1 MTVERI
7 PITSRDEWLAMRR
20 NDVTA
25 SDVAAVCG
33 VDPQRTALQVYAE
46 KIGIFAGR
54 PDEAIMRRGRWL
66 EPAVIEALADLRP
79 EWETRRARVY
89 LRDDTIRIGASP
101 DVVAIDPER
110 DGVGNVQCKV
120 VARPVFLRDWC
131 HDGNGDGPVAVPLAY
146 QLQTLTEAMLMGAT
160 WAVVA
165 ALVID
170 TYSADLVVEPVELHA
185 GAWDQIRAAVSRFW
199 ADVAAGQQPRADYE
213 RDAAIIR
220 EIYPRDDGGILD
232 LSSDNMLP
240 PLLAERRV
248 LKQEIAER
256 ERRVDAID
264 TEVKA
269 KLGAASEAT
278 LPGWK
283 ISYRLQKRAEM
294 IIPAKEFR
302 TLRIREL
309 QEGR

>member
-1 MTVERI
+1 MRALRPPRRSPARLYDQRSNLVRRALVSRRAESPPGRRRVWSRLARLARSAARDAPDATACQAQANRSAVPRDHHRRARRGLCMTVERI

-170 TYSADLVVEPVELHA
+170 TYS
-185 GAWDQIRAAVSRFW
+185 
-199 ADVAAGQQPRADYE
+199 
-213 RDAAIIR
+213 
-220 EIYPRDDGGILD
+220 
-232 LSSDNMLP
+232 
-240 PLLAERRV
+240 
-248 LKQEIAER
+248 
-256 ERRVDAID
+256 
-264 TEVKA
+264 
-269 KLGAASEAT
+269 
-278 LPGWK
+278 
-283 ISYRLQKRAEM
+283 
-294 IIPAKEFR
+294 
-302 TLRIREL
+302 
-309 QEGR
+309 